1 MMNVKN
7 EEISTQI
14 DLKDN
19 IALYENLLIQEGLDF
34 DTLWQLANCHY
45 LEGNFLRSLNC
56 YLKLLSFE
64 PENARI
70 WNKMAV
76 VFIRLGETKA
86 AVDMSRIAYRMI
98 NKQYCE

>member
-1 MMNVKN
+1 MMNIKN
-7 EEISTQI
+7 KEISTQI
-14 DLKDN
+14 NLKDT
-19 IALYENLLIQEGLDF
+19 IALCENSLIQEGLNI
-34 DTLWQLANCHY
+34 DTLWQLADCHY
-45 LEGNFLRSLNC
+45 LEGNFLRALNC

-70 WNKMAV
+70 WNKLAV

-98 NKQYCE
+98 NNQYFE

>member
-7 EEISTQI
+7 KEVSSRVDLQNDI
-14 DLKDN
+14 DFC
-19 IALYENLLIQEGLDF
+19 ENMLVQEGMNF
-34 DTLWQLANCHY
+34 DTLWYLAECHY
-45 LEGNFLRSLNC
+45 LEGNFMRALNC

-86 AVDMSRIAYRMI
+86 AIDMSRIAYRLI
-98 NKQYCE
+98 NKQYYK